1 MKKEKK
7 KEITGFITRTRRSK
21 KAVLT
26 VSYLA
31 RYLRFNKL
39 FTDVIKNNKYESV
52 SVLYTEKHVYL
63 KFFKNY
69 EGTFPLY
76 KASESV
82 CKSSF
87 HLGFYCPGLKKYL
100 LKDVYKGEG
109 IAHYTLSFTKEKDT
123 FALKCIDNDFE

>member
-21 KAVLT
+21 KAILT
-26 VSYLA
+26 ISYLT

-82 CKSSF
+82 
-87 HLGFYCPGLKKYL
+87 HIGFYCPGLKKYL

-109 IAHYTLSFTKEKDT
+109 IAHYTLSFTNEKDT